1 MRKMSVAALCVG
13 LVHEN
18 VESQAYITIFGQFG
32 GASLHYPFYAEHSG
46 LSRDLSVEFESF
58 LT

>member
-1 MRKMSVAALCVG
+1 MSVAALCAG